1 MKLGVMGF
9 WWVCFCACIFLLG
22 SVLESVSDAI
32 DEIGGNCSFGVI
44 V

>member
-1 MKLGVMGF
+1 MLVF
-9 WWVCFCACIFLLG
+9 FLLG
-22 SVLESVSDAI
+22 SVIESFSDAI